1 MDQAR
6 IQLENKEYHEMTR
19 NISQGTNPLDSSPR
33 TTLSQDIQELRK
45 LSRQI
50 IAITNVLFSIVATF
64 VAVYVFWERV
74 SSDAG
79 MKVLA
84 ALVCC
89 FVVALAE
96 GWFFTR
102 DWLLS

>member
-1 MDQAR
+1 M
-6 IQLENKEYHEMTR
+6 
-19 NISQGTNPLDSSPR
+19 
-33 TTLSQDIQELRK
+33 
-45 LSRQI
+45 
-50 IAITNVLFSIVATF
+50 LFSIVATF